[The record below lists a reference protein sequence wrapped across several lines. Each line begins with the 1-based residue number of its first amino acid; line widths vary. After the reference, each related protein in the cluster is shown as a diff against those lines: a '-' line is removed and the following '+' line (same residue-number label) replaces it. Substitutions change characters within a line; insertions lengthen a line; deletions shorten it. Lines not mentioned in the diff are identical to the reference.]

1 MPSCQS
7 AVCTKRIGVALLPV
21 GHRGMA
27 SVGPRTDKSAD
38 LARHVRGIR
47 TVGAQTGYGGG
58 VSASDR
64 TLLLLRH
71 AKSDYPDGV
80 ADHDRPL
87 APRGVREAGLAGDW
101 IRTNA
106 PAVDAVLCSTATRTR
121 ETLARTRIDAPTE
134 FVDRLY
140 DSTPGL
146 TLDVIN
152 GLNTRFDFDV
162 KTLLVVGHEPTT
174 SELAHRPHRRWR
186 SGRPRTD
193 GAEVPDVS
201 RRDASHGRAVGPAY
215 AARRDAGRVPRAPI
229 ACLRSASCW
238 C

>member
-1 MPSCQS
+1 
-7 AVCTKRIGVALLPV
+7 
-21 GHRGMA
+21 
-27 SVGPRTDKSAD
+27 
-38 LARHVRGIR
+38 
-47 TVGAQTGYGGG
+47 

-71 AKSDYPDGV
+71 AKSGYPDGV
-80 ADHDRPL
+80 ADHERPL
-87 APRGVREAGLAGDW
+87 APRGIREAGLAGDW
-101 IRTNA
+101 IRTQA

-152 GLNTRFDFDV
+152 GLDTRFDFDV

-174 SELAHRPHRRWR
+174 SELAL
-186 SGRPRTD
+186 GLAAD
-193 GAEVPDVS
+193 GDQAAVEQMAMKYPTSAIAMLRAAEPWS
-201 RRDASHGRAVGPAY
+201 RLGLCGATLVAFH
-215 AARRDAGRVPRAPI
+215 VPR
-229 ACLRSASCW
+229 
-238 C
+238 